1 MKVLSITFGIP
12 DKEDAMC
19 IRILNVAKILR
30 SNNYNVKFVH
40 YSTSTNGLSDT
51 DKNICKTSIFLLP
64 FNVLK
69 TLLKGDYDLI
79 YGNSQAGTVCA
90 ILSKF
95 LLIKKL
101 VFDMHGD
108 TSEEYLILTNS
119 KSRFSFEFLFKR
131 LINFLCLT
139 FSDKIVCVSNSMIN
153 YLVSK
158 KGIKREKLMYLP
170 NVVNLDDFNIKN
182 NNLVEMKKKELKVEN
197 KIIFGYLGGMQKWQ
211 GVDNFIKASSLIN
224 NENVLLLV
232 IGGIKYVRKKN
243 LLIIPKVPRSEIAIY
258 YAICDVLVLPRPYNN
273 ATEIAAPTKF
283 AEYTAIGKPIL
294 LTDVGDASLLVKKF
308 KNGIII
314 PNNYPDSISKGI
326 LNFVSMDDNAR
337 IQMGINSRKLSEEV
351 FNINEMKIDFNFTG
365 D

>member
-1 MKVLSITFGIP
+1 MATVISEPRLAG
-12 DKEDAMC
+12 DKKPKRANTE
-19 IRILNVAKILR
+19 
-30 SNNYNVKFVH
+30 H
-40 YSTSTNGLSDT
+40 
-51 DKNICKTSIFLLP
+51 
-64 FNVLK
+64 
-69 TLLKGDYDLI
+69 
-79 YGNSQAGTVCA
+79 
-90 ILSKF
+90 
-95 LLIKKL
+95 
-101 VFDMHGD
+101 
-108 TSEEYLILTNS
+108 
-119 KSRFSFEFLFKR
+119 RFFFFFWDVVEKP
-131 LINFLCLT
+131 
-139 FSDKIVCVSNSMIN
+139 
-153 YLVSK
+153 K
-158 KGIKREKLMYLP
+158 KGKYIFKIWKYWDT
-170 NVVNLDDFNIKN
+170 NQQINQQINQQSNKI
-182 NNLVEMKKKELKVEN
+182 KVEN

-351 FNINEMKIDFNFTG
+351 FNINEMKIDFNFNG